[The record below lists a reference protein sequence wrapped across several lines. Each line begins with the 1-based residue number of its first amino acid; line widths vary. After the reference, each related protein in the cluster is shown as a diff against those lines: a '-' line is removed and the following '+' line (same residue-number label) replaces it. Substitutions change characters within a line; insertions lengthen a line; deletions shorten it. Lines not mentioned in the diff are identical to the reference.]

1 MAFISIQHLLNQLIV
16 FGHSMTCH
24 FRPLG
29 DGAVIR
35 LVGVNFHILP
45 DLPLLLGEF
54 LRQWDSSQPVQDCF
68 PFSVQLLDEHLQF
81 LLTFFTSMSI
91 DAFRVLGAVRPGG

>member
-1 MAFISIQHLLNQLIV
+1 MGILNVGILDFLLADILFEISYLLYCMIHNPMDHLIV
-16 FGHSMTCH
+16 FGHRMPGHLS
-24 FRPLG
+24 PLG

-54 LRQWDSSQPVQDCF
+54 LR
-68 PFSVQLLDEHLQF
+68 
-81 LLTFFTSMSI
+81 
-91 DAFRVLGAVRPGG
+91 

>member
-1 MAFISIQHLLNQLIV
+1 MFIVGGSVAFPIGTFRTLTDRIVSLLESEHLSNHLIPL
-16 FGHSMTCH
+16 GHRMPGHLS
-24 FRPLG
+24 PLG

-54 LRQWDSSQPVQDCF
+54 LR
-68 PFSVQLLDEHLQF
+68 
-81 LLTFFTSMSI
+81 
-91 DAFRVLGAVRPGG
+91 

>member
-54 LRQWDSSQPVQDCF
+54 LR
-68 PFSVQLLDEHLQF
+68 
-81 LLTFFTSMSI
+81 
-91 DAFRVLGAVRPGG
+91 